1 MRSGFP
7 AVAALLALTLSAA
20 CSRPPQQFESV
31 RPVRTIVAQ
40 PGPAVLGNVFAGEV
54 RPRYQSELGFRVAG
68 KIAGRLVNV
77 GDAVKAGQLLARL
90 DPKDLSLNQAA
101 SQASVAAQEAQLAV
115 ERADLERFRKLLS
128 EGFVSKAEVDR
139 QQTKVDASAAQ
150 LEAVRAQARVS
161 SNQTGYAELRADHDG
176 TITSLDAEIG
186 QVVAAGQTVLSL
198 AWSGEMEIAVDLPEQ
213 VVREVKPGQAVE
225 VGLWTVDGRHFPG
238 AVREIATAADAAT
251 RTYRVRVSVTP
262 APAEM
267 RLGMTASVR
276 LARTG
281 VPDMIH
287 LPLAA
292 IVEQG
297 GAPGVWVF
305 DGAASVVHF
314 RPVQPA
320 AFGGDEVLVAAGLA
334 PGEVVV
340 TAGAKL
346 LQEGQKVRPLE
357 AIGAR

>member
-1 MRSGFP
+1 MKIGFP
-7 AVAALLALTLSAA
+7 STAVLLAATLLAA
-20 CSRPPQQFESV
+20 CSRAPQPVDNV
-31 RPVRTIVAQ
+31 RPVRTVIAQ
-40 PGPAVLGNVFAGEV
+40 PGPAALGNVFAGEV

-68 KIAGRLVNV
+68 KIAGRLVNI
-77 GDAVKAGQLLARL
+77 GDTVKAGQLLARL

-115 ERADLERFRKLLS
+115 ERADLERFRKLLP

-176 TITSLDAEIG
+176 TISALSAETG

-198 AWSGEMEIAVDLPEQ
+198 AWSGEVEIAVDLPEQ
-213 VVREVKPGQAVE
+213 IVREVKPGQTVE
-225 VGLWTVDGRHFPG
+225 VGLWTVDGKRFPG
-238 AVREIATAADAAT
+238 AVREIASAADAAT
-251 RTYRVRVSVTP
+251 RTYRVRVALTP
-262 APAEM
+262 VPPEM
-267 RLGMTASVR
+267 RLGMTANVR
-276 LARTG
+276 FARAG
-281 VPDMIH
+281 LPDMIR
-287 LPLAA
+287 LPLTA

-305 DGAASVVHF
+305 DPAAGVVHF
-314 RPVQPA
+314 RPIQPA
-320 AFGGDEVLVAAGLA
+320 AFGADEVLVSAGLA
-334 PGEVVV
+334 PGDIVV

-357 AIGAR
+357 AVAAR